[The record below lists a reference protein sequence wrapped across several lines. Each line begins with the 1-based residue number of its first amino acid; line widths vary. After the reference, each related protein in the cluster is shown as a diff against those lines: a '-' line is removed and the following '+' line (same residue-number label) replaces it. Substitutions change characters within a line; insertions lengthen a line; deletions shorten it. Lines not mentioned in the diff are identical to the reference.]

1 MGAKAAIRDVGRA
14 LAMPYSDVDVIAKY
28 IPNRLNITISEAL
41 LESTELSYSYQS
53 DTKIKNLINTAM
65 LLEGVKRHSST
76 HAAGVL
82 ISKRKLDNLVPL
94 QRPTRDSDH
103 KIAMTQFAMD
113 PIASLGL
120 LKMDFLGLSNLTIL
134 SNVQKQINIEKNINI
149 KLQDIPLDNKK
160 AFELLGN
167 GETVG
172 VFQLE
177 GSGMTRYIKEL
188 KPTSL
193 GDIAAMI
200 ALYRPGPMEHI
211 DTFISA
217 KHGYVQPEY
226 PHSALREILEETYG
240 VIVFQDQVLLAHVF
254 QELVRSNHQLG

>member
-1 MGAKAAIRDVGRA
+1 M
-14 LAMPYSDVDVIAKY
+14 
-28 IPNRLNITISEAL
+28 
-41 LESTELSYSYQS
+41 
-53 DTKIKNLINTAM
+53 
-65 LLEGVKRHSST
+65 
-76 HAAGVL
+76 
-82 ISKRKLDNLVPL
+82 
-94 QRPTRDSDH
+94 QRPTKDTEH
-103 KIAMTQFAMD
+103 KVAMTQFAMD

-134 SNVQKQINIEKNINI
+134 SNVQKQISIEKNIDI
-149 KLQDIPLDNKK
+149 KLQDIPLYDKPT
-160 AFELLGN
+160 FDLLGN
-167 GETVG
+167 GETAG

-217 KHGYVQPEY
+217 KHG
-226 PHSALREILEETYG
+226 HI
-240 VIVFQDQVLLAHVF
+240 
-254 QELVRSNHQLG
+254 